1 METQVKHMKLNK
13 RIFVMIGVVF
23 VAAIVLL
30 TMAISQWTTLNS
42 NVQNIETT
50 VVRRGNLV
58 ASVNASG
65 TLGPVREAQLAFG
78 TTGALIKLEVKP
90 GDLVQ
95 AGQIVAALD
104 TRELELQL
112 AQAEASLAAAQAR
125 LDQLKNPS
133 PTDVAA
139 AQAQLASAEA
149 ALLQLKNPN
158 LNDLL
163 MAKADLEKAAAALAR
178 AQADYDRI
186 GGASNPMI
194 AMLPQALTL
203 QQATLDYQKAQAAFN
218 ARFNPSD
225 SQLKQAQAA
234 VEQARAQLARLTN
247 PNPNDLKSAQASV
260 DQARAA
266 RDLARVRLDYAIIK
280 APFDGMVTR
289 VDVDLGSTVS
299 AGRAVLAIADVS
311 EYRVKLNIDE
321 TDIAKIKVG
330 QEVTISLEAYPGVS
344 IPARVTEVA
353 SNATMVQGVVNYV
366 VTVSL
371 SSNQAVPLKLGMT
384 ADANILIANRE
395 NVLILSN
402 RAIRAAGNSRYVT
415 ILNEDKTTQEIEV
428 KTGMANE
435 QETEI
440 VSGLREGQ
448 VAIIPLVQ
456 QNPLNIGF
464 GTRR

>member
-1 METQVKHMKLNK
+1 MKLNK

>member
-1 METQVKHMKLNK
+1 MKLSQRN
-13 RIFVMIGVVF
+13 FVMMGGIIVI
-23 VAAIVLL
+23 AIVLL
-30 TMAISQWTTLNS
+30 AMVIPRWTTLNS
-42 NVQNIETT
+42 EEQNIETT
-50 VVRRGNLV
+50 VVRRGNLTAAV
-58 ASVNASG
+58 SATG
-65 TLGPVREAQLAFG
+65 TISPVREAQLAFS
-78 TTGALIKLEVKP
+78 TTGALVRLDVQPGNMVK
-90 GDLVQ
+90 

-133 PTDVAA
+133 PADVAA
-139 AQAQLASAEA
+139 AQASVASAEA
-149 ALLQLKNPN
+149 ALQQLKNPN
-158 LNDLL
+158 PNDLL
-163 MAKADLEKAAAALAR
+163 MAKADLDKAAAALAR

-194 AMLPQALTL
+194 AMLPQALAL

-234 VEQARAQLARLTN
+234 LEQARAQLARLTN
-247 PNPNDLKSAQASV
+247 PSPNDLKSAQASV

-266 RDLARVRLDYAIIK
+266 RDLAQTRLNYAIIK
-280 APFDGMVTR
+280 APFDGVVTH
-289 VDVDLGSTVS
+289 VDVDLGSTVP
-299 AGRAVLAIADVS
+299 AGRVVLGIADVS

-321 TDIAKIKVG
+321 TDVSKIQVG
-330 QEVTISLEAYPGVS
+330 QEVTINLPAYPGVN
-344 IPARVTEVA
+344 IAAKVTDVA

-371 SSNQAVPLKLGMT
+371 SPKQPVPIKLGMT

-402 RAIRAAGNSRYVT
+402 RAIRAVGNNRFVT
-415 ILNEDKTTQEIEV
+415 ILRDDKSTQEIEV
-428 KTGMANE
+428 KTGMAND

-440 VSGLREGQ
+440 VSGLSEGQ
-448 VAIIPLVQ
+448 VVVIPLVQ
-456 QNPLNIGF
+456 QNPLNTGF
-464 GTRR
+464 GARR

>member
-1 METQVKHMKLNK
+1 MKPSQ
-13 RIFVMIGVVF
+13 RTFVIIGVVLI
-23 VAAIVLL
+23 AAIVLL
-30 TMAISQWTTLNS
+30 TIAISQWTTQNS
-42 NVQNIETT
+42 AVQNIETT
-50 VVRRGNLV
+50 VVRRGTLI
-58 ASVNASG
+58 ASVNATG
-65 TLGPVREAQLAFG
+65 TLSPVREAQLAFG

-90 GDLVQ
+90 GDLVK
-95 AGQIVAALD
+95 AGQIAATLD

-125 LDQLKNPS
+125 LDQIKNPS
-133 PTDVAA
+133 PADVAA
-139 AQAQLASAEA
+139 AQAQVASAEA
-149 ALLQLKNPN
+149 ALAQLKNPN
-158 LNDLL
+158 PNDVL
-163 MAKADLEKAAAALAR
+163 MAKADLEKAAAAVAR

-194 AMLPQALTL
+194 AMLPQALAL

-225 SQLKQAQAA
+225 SQIKQAQAA
-234 VEQARAQLARLTN
+234 VEQARAQLARVTN

-280 APFDGMVTR
+280 APFDGMVTH
-289 VDVDLGSTVS
+289 VDVDLGSTVP

-321 TDIAKIKVG
+321 TEIAKIKVG
-330 QEVTISLEAYPGVS
+330 QDVTITLEAYPGVTIS
-344 IPARVTEVA
+344 AKVTDVA

-371 SSNQAVPLKLGMT
+371 SPNQAVPLKLGMT

-395 NVLILSN
+395 NVLIVSN
-402 RAIRAAGNSRYVT
+402 RAIRAAGNGRYVT
-415 ILNEDKTTQEIEV
+415 ILREDKTTQEVEV

-440 VSGLREGQ
+440 VSGLSEGQ

-456 QNPLNIGF
+456 QNLLNTGF
-464 GTRR
+464 GMRR

>member
-1 METQVKHMKLNK
+1 MKLNK

-23 VAAIVLL
+23 VAALVLL
-30 TMAISQWTTLNS
+30 TLAISQWTTLNS

-112 AQAEASLAAAQAR
+112 AQAEASLVAAQAR

-178 AQADYDRI
+178 AQADYDRV

-371 SSNQAVPLKLGMT
+371 SSSQAVPLKLGMT
-384 ADANILIANRE
+384 TDANILIANRE

-456 QNPLNIGF
+456 QNPLNTGF

>member
-1 METQVKHMKLNK
+1 MKPSQ
-13 RIFVMIGVVF
+13 RTFVIIGVVL

-30 TMAISQWTTLNS
+30 TMAISQWTTQNS

-50 VVRRGNLV
+50 VVRRGTLI
-58 ASVNASG
+58 ASVNATG
-65 TLGPVREAQLAFG
+65 TLSPVREAQLAFG

-90 GDLVQ
+90 GDLVK
-95 AGQIVAALD
+95 AGQIVATLD

-125 LDQLKNPS
+125 LDQIKNPS
-133 PTDVAA
+133 PADVAA
-139 AQAQLASAEA
+139 AQAQVASAEA
-149 ALLQLKNPN
+149 ALAQLKNPN
-158 LNDLL
+158 PNDVL
-163 MAKADLEKAAAALAR
+163 MAKADLEKAAAAVAR

-194 AMLPQALTL
+194 AMLPQALAL

-225 SQLKQAQAA
+225 SQIKQAQAA
-234 VEQARAQLARLTN
+234 VEQARAQLARVTN

-289 VDVDLGSTVS
+289 VDVDLGSTVP
-299 AGRAVLAIADVS
+299 AGRVVLAIADVS

-321 TDIAKIKVG
+321 TEIAKIKVG
-330 QEVTISLEAYPGVS
+330 QDVTISLEAYPGVTIS
-344 IPARVTEVA
+344 AKVTDVA

-371 SSNQAVPLKLGMT
+371 SPNQTVPLKLGMT

-395 NVLILSN
+395 NVLIVSN
-402 RAIRAAGNSRYVT
+402 RAIRAAGNDRYVT
-415 ILNEDKTTQEIEV
+415 ILREDKTTQEVQV

-440 VSGLREGQ
+440 VSGLSEGQ

-456 QNPLNIGF
+456 QNLLNTGF
-464 GTRR
+464 GMRR